1 MAASARKPFPDTE
14 RPDQKPNMKTW
25 PPSREAAAC
34 LSGTCA
40 KHAGNIFMQSCLTPG
55 MLHAEHTF

>member
-14 RPDQKPNMKTW
+14 PPDQKPNMKTW

-34 LSGTCA
+34 LSEKHA
-40 KHAGNIFMQSCLTPG
+40 KHAGNIFMQNCLTPV
-55 MLHAEHTF
+55 MLNAEHA